1 MATYTADIDW
11 KLADGEDF
19 AKGRYSRGHTLS
31 FDGGTV
37 VPASASPHV
46 VGKWAVKAAV
56 DPEEMLVAAL
66 SNCHML
72 SFLHVARL
80 AGFTVAAYRDHAEG
94 VMEEIAPGKHA
105 MTKVVLHPQ
114 IEWIGEAPEQTKLEH
129 MHHEAHEVCF
139 IANSV
144 KTQVTVDL
152 AFPPPYPVGLTDEVR
167 DRCGRFGCHQLSE
180 PPHHGFA
187 GLAARISAPGNTAQ
201 DRPAFRL

>member
-1 MATYTADIDW
+1 MTSTYTADINW
-11 KLADGEDF
+11 KLASGEDF
-19 AKGRYSRGHTLS
+19 LKGRYSRGHTLS

-46 VGKWAVKAAV
+46 VGKWAVEAAV

-105 MTKVVLHPQ
+105 VTQVVLYPQ
-114 IEWIGEAPEQTKLEH
+114 IEWMGEAPEKAKLDH
-129 MHHEAHEVCF
+129 MHHQAHEVCF

-144 KTQVTVDL
+144 KTNVTV
-152 AFPPPYPVGLTDEVR
+152 A
-167 DRCGRFGCHQLSE
+167 
-180 PPHHGFA
+180 
-187 GLAARISAPGNTAQ
+187 
-201 DRPAFRL
+201 